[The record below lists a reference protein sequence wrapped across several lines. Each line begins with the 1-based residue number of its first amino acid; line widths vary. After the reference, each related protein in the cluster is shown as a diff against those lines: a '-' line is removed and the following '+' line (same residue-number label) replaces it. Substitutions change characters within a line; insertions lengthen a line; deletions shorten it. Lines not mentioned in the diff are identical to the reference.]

1 MLNTHR
7 RMQRLVF
14 FMATIATLT
23 AFSAKAQNEDAA
35 PKAQK
40 APREI
45 IIKKGK
51 SGENGKTVIVIDGDK
66 VTVNGKP
73 SDQWDDGSVVIIPDM
88 GPDMARLGKKMKEMK
103 EMKFNFYT
111 DRMALGEK
119 VRLGVYTKENEK
131 GAEVVR
137 VSDSSA
143 AFKAGLKE
151 GDIITKVND
160 SPISDPEALSKAI
173 HSHEP
178 NEQVTIAYIRSG
190 TESTAKVTLEKPKEL
205 VIKNLMFRPGME
217 LKMDGFRDFKR
228 RPRLGA
234 NIQDTEDNSGVKVI
248 QVNPES
254 PAAKAG
260 LQKDDVITSISGQKV
275 TDVNGAM
282 DVLNDNEDKNNYT
295 IVVNRAGSTVT
306 LEVKIPK
313 ELHTGSL

>member
-1 MLNTHR
+1 
-7 RMQRLVF
+7 
-14 FMATIATLT
+14 
-23 AFSAKAQNEDAA
+23 
-35 PKAQK
+35 
-40 APREI
+40 
-45 IIKKGK
+45 
-51 SGENGKTVIVIDGDK
+51 
-66 VTVNGKP
+66 
-73 SDQWDDGSVVIIPDM
+73 
-88 GPDMARLGKKMKEMK
+88 
-103 EMKFNFYT
+103 
-111 DRMALGEK
+111 
-119 VRLGVYTKENEK
+119 
-131 GAEVVR
+131 
-137 VSDSSA
+137 
-143 AFKAGLKE
+143 
-151 GDIITKVND
+151 
-160 SPISDPEALSKAI
+160 
-173 HSHEP
+173 
-178 NEQVTIAYIRSG
+178 
-190 TESTAKVTLEKPKEL
+190 
-205 VIKNLMFRPGME
+205 ME